1 MYLLAEQRIIQD
13 KFIFSHPEGKMIAQA
28 NACFEKDKKFEDT
41 AARFFDADGDG
52 DPDLY
57 VGSGETTKNLNLSF

>member
-1 MYLLAEQRIIQD
+1 
-13 KFIFSHPEGKMIAQA
+13 MIGQK
-28 NACFEKDKKFEDT
+28 NECFEKDKKYEDT

-57 VGSGETTKNLNLSF
+57 VGSGGNDKESESELLTGPPVYQ